1 MLQVDPSVGNIL
13 SLFKDISI
21 RTVNGEPALYKP
33 LMLIYSLACIHKGH
47 ERLFFY
53 DELDKGLNEVAIK
66 ASIYLK
72 HKNFHYAFGRLESDG
87 IWKVE
92 NRHDLKASSSGDL
105 EKSELI
111 LKNIQ
116 GGFTEKIFKIL
127 SGNHKVLK
135 EIYLYFI
142 GMYFDESV
150 DKFFLNL
157 YTSSKLKG
165 RKMALMSN
173 EGEPVTR
180 WWVSKALEVIKT
192 ERDIFTKSKMR
203 EARLKFM
210 AGSNRLTT
218 IKGWMVS
225 AGLIENKRSIREYE
239 LTEFGFALYT
249 NDPSLFKSSTWW
261 AFHLSLCFSEDSEPY
276 PILFLNLETIT
287 KDWCDWAQ
295 IIKKTQSSLT
305 DLSGKSYK
313 VSTIESLLSSVRRMF
328 QGDNPLAEL
337 GLVEINSGAHNSGA
351 TIRLGS
357 PILSDEI
364 FMHALALARFSH
376 FKSRDSISFSELAA
390 TGLPNFLCCS
400 KEDLRK
406 NLQRMSSMSEW
417 QRYFGFD
424 YAVDLES
431 ITFKDLC
438 VPNGTLLNLLQKGQD
453 TWL

>member
-1 MLQVDPSVGNIL
+1 MLQIEPSVDNIV
-13 SLFKDISI
+13 SLFKNISI
-21 RTVNGEPALYKP
+21 RKVNGEPALYKP
-33 LMLIYSLACIHKGH
+33 LMLLYSLAYIHKGH

-53 DELDKGLNEVAIK
+53 DEIDKGLNEIATES
-66 ASIYLK
+66 SIYLK

-92 NRHDLKASSSGDL
+92 NRYDLKVNSSGDL

-116 GGFTEKIFKIL
+116 GGFTEEIYKIL
-127 SGNHKVLK
+127 SGNYKVLK

-150 DKFFLNL
+150 DKLFLNL
-157 YTSSKLKG
+157 YMSSKLEG

-180 WWVSKALEVIKT
+180 WWVSKGLEVIRT

-210 AGSNRLTT
+210 AGANRLTT
-218 IKGWMVS
+218 IKAWMVS
-225 AGLIENKRSIREYE
+225 AGLIENKRSLREYE
-239 LTEFGFALYT
+239 LTGFGLAIFT
-249 NDPSLFKSSTWW
+249 NDPKLVKSSTWW

-276 PILFLNLETIT
+276 PTLFLNLETIT
-287 KDWCDWAQ
+287 KDWSDWTQ
-295 IIKKTQSSLT
+295 IIKKTQSSLI
-305 DLSGKSYK
+305 DLSGKQYK
-313 VSTIESLLSSVRRMF
+313 DSTIESLLGGVRRMF

-337 GLVEINSGAHNSGA
+337 GLVEINSGAHSSGA
-351 TIRLGS
+351 TIRLGT
-357 PILSDEI
+357 PLLSDEI
-364 FMHALALARFSH
+364 FIHALTLARFSH
-376 FKSRDSISFSELAA
+376 FKSRDSISFSELVL

-400 KEDLRK
+400 KEMLRQ
-406 NLQRMSSMSEW
+406 NLQRMSLMSEW
-417 QRYFGFD
+417 QSYFSFD
-424 YAVDLES
+424 YAADLDS
-431 ITFKDLC
+431 ITFKAAC
-438 VPNGTLLNLLQKGQD
+438 EPNRTLLELLQKGQD